1 MRLDGLNNE
10 MQAMMFE
17 AMNTQPASTGQKVGA
32 LWCHVDQ
39 SDQQRQW
46 PAKDLK

>member
-17 AMNTQPASTGQKVGA
+17 AMNTQPHRQVRKLA
-32 LWCHVDQ
+32 LTLVPC
-39 SDQQRQW
+39 
-46 PAKDLK
+46 